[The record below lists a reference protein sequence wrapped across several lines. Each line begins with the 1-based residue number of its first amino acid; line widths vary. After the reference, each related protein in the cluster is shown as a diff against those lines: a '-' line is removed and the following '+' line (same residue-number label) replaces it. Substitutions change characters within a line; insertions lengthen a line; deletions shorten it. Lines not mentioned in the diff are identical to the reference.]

1 MLKQGFVLEI
11 IVWTDYYQKEKQK
24 KVIIGLMTDELSGK
38 SWQNLLD

>member
-24 KVIIGLMTDELSGK
+24 KVIGLMTDELSGK